1 MDDGGSVEVVEVSN
15 DSRFEF
21 SLGCDADVAEH
32 GAGHL
37 GEKALDEIKPRA
49 VLGREH
55 EAEPALA
62 LTFDPSL
69 GFFRD
74 MSRVVVED
82 YLDYSIG

>member
-1 MDDGGSVEVVEVSN
+1 M
-15 DSRFEF
+15 
-21 SLGCDADVAEH
+21 AEH

-62 LTFDPSL
+62 LTFVTVAKP
-69 GFFRD
+69 RV
-74 MSRVVVED
+74 SRCSICREVE
-82 YLDYSIG
+82 